1 MKNKASRNPDLHEI
15 GLSPMITNAKSI
27 IPTIDQDFRDRAT
40 DFDGTSQ
47 FLGKTNIVK
56 VSLDNQYPESVKPFK
71 SKADLLGQHLEEEKQ
86 EESESML
93 LSPGRQEQD
102 QMQTI
107 VDRDEKLPQTTTEI

>member
-1 MKNKASRNPDLHEI
+1 
-15 GLSPMITNAKSI
+15 
-27 IPTIDQDFRDRAT
+27 
-40 DFDGTSQ
+40 
-47 FLGKTNIVK
+47 V
-56 VSLDNQYPESVKPFK
+56 
-71 SKADLLGQHLEEEKQ
+71 EEEKQ